1 MSRSVNVPEVLM
13 GAVLKTW
20 NSEPIWW
27 AACAPHGAMSVPIT
41 EEELFVVWSA
51 KVLQNW
57 KGLVGSTRPGSPYFE
72 VTHNGNNG
80 VTYVDVYKKINN
92 MSLYNG
98 QLIGQQ
104 TKGENK

>member
-1 MSRSVNVPEVLM
+1 MSRLVNVPEALM

-20 NSEPIWW
+20 NSEPR
-27 AACAPHGAMSVPIT
+27 GEMSVPIT

-80 VTYVDVYKKINN
+80 VTYVDVYKKIDHRE
-92 MSLYNG
+92 LFEG
-98 QLIGQQ
+98 KVI
-104 TKGENK
+104 

>member
-1 MSRSVNVPEVLM
+1 MSRSVNVPEALM

-20 NSEPIWW
+20 NS
-27 AACAPHGAMSVPIT
+27 APRGEMSVPIM
-41 EEELFVVWSA
+41 EEELFVVWSS

-80 VTYVDVYKKINN
+80 VTYVDVYKKIDHIE
-92 MSLYNG
+92 LFEG
-98 QLIGQQ
+98 KVI
-104 TKGENK
+104 

>member
-1 MSRSVNVPEVLM
+1 MSRSVNVPEALI
-13 GAVLKTW
+13 GAVLTVW
-20 NSEPIWW
+20 NESPQGE
-27 AACAPHGAMSVPIT
+27 MSVPIM

-80 VTYVDVYKKINN
+80 ITYVDVYKKIDHKD
-92 MSLYNG
+92 LFEG
-98 QLIGQQ
+98 KVI
-104 TKGENK
+104 

>member
-1 MSRSVNVPEVLM
+1 MSRSVNVPEALM

-20 NSEPIWW
+20 NSYEVAGYSTSDEPR
-27 AACAPHGAMSVPIT
+27 GEMSVPIM

-80 VTYVDVYKKINN
+80 VTYVDVYKKIDHIE
-92 MSLYNG
+92 LFEG
-98 QLIGQQ
+98 KVI
-104 TKGENK
+104 

>member
-1 MSRSVNVPEVLM
+1 MSRSVNVPEALI
-13 GAVLKTW
+13 GAVLTVW
-20 NSEPIWW
+20 NESPQGEWSPSSIRT
-27 AACAPHGAMSVPIT
+27 MSVPIM

-80 VTYVDVYKKINN
+80 VTYVDVYKKIDHRE
-92 MSLYNG
+92 LFEG
-98 QLIGQQ
+98 KVI
-104 TKGENK
+104 